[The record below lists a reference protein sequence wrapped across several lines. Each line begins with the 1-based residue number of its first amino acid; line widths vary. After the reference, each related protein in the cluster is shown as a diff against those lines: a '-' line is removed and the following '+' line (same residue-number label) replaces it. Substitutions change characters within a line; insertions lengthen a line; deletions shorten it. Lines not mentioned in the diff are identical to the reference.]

1 MLSKV
6 KLYEIVFCKS
16 DKFSDIAS
24 GVVESERHP
33 SGNNIVVQ
41 ISECLWVVPWANCLQ
56 CQQYVCILCE
66 TQECQDFEASWMLEI

>member
-1 MLSKV
+1 MLFTG
-6 KLYEIVFCKS
+6 KLYKIVFSNS

-41 ISECLWVVPWANCLQ
+41 ISECL
-56 CQQYVCILCE
+56 
-66 TQECQDFEASWMLEI
+66 